1 MDKYFLFSVLRQM
14 RKPIIVLIIYYTIA
28 ITGLIFI
35 PGIDSNGNVYH
46 LGFFH
51 SLYVIVYTSTTI
63 GFGEIPYEWTDN
75 QRLWVLIC
83 AITGVVLWV
92 YSMGRIISL
101 SQNKIFKKQLEN
113 YRFEGKVSKIKK
125 PFYIVIGYGVT
136 GKIILD
142 LFQNHDIDVVLIDK
156 DPNVFEKLNDSI
168 YGINVPFINADGTN
182 IKILKQAGL
191 DSNYCQ
197 GVMAM
202 SGSEESN
209 VNTALSVKLLNPKIK
224 TFVRAENFQNINN
237 LLSFKTD
244 HIISSTQIF
253 SEDIFML
260 LSKKEEYNLKQ
271 KLNNE
276 IKNFEYTKEI
286 PKGSWVICGYNN
298 ITKKI
303 MNYLI
308 KNKIDFKIIEE
319 KPIENK
325 IIQSQQVQGVGVSA
339 TNLKSAG
346 IEDASVVFAA
356 NTDDFKNLS
365 TLITAKNINPN
376 IYTIT
381 KQNRF
386 YKKELFDQLDIN
398 LIFQPQYSIAS
409 KVHSLISEPYLN
421 VFYKEIEHLDYS
433 EIKRIEVNI
442 NQDDIETWHF
452 RINKEKSFY
461 NKISSIDG
469 VKIKDIIPFKH
480 KIKPLMISNESNHLI
495 EPSVNYK
502 IKEGDVILFCG
513 NQESFCRQQLLMYNV
528 NIYNEYQ
535 IRQKQGRYNG

>member
-14 RKPIIVLIIYYTIA
+14 RKPIIVLIIYYAIA
-28 ITGLIFI
+28 ITGLFFI
-35 PGIDSNGNVYH
+35 PGIDSDGNVYY

-113 YRFEGKVSKIKK
+113 YRFEGKVSNIKK

-136 GKIILD
+136 GKIILN

-168 YGINVPFINADGTN
+168 YGINVPFLNADGTN

-191 DSNYCQ
+191 DSIYCQ

-202 SGSEESN
+202 SGSEECN
-209 VNTALSVKLLNPKIK
+209 VNTALSVKLLNPKVK

-308 KNKIDFKIIEE
+308 KNKIEFKVIEE
-319 KPIENK
+319 KPIQNK
-325 IIQSQQVQGVGVSA
+325 IIQSQQIQGVGVSA

-433 EIKRIEVNI
+433 EVKRIEVNI

-452 RINKEKSFY
+452 RINEEKSFY
-461 NKISSIDG
+461 NKISSIEG
-469 VKIKDIIPFKH
+469 VKIKDIIPFSH
-480 KIKPLMISNESNHLI
+480 KIKPLMISNENNHLI